1 MPVITITSDWNNNDY
16 YLAAVKG
23 QLLKLNEKF
32 TISDINHNIK
42 ALNLSQ
48 AAFIIRNSFEHF
60 PENSIHLI
68 YIDSEPSSDRKYLA
82 IKAINH
88 YFIGTDNGIFNLIL
102 NEKKAE
108 IVELASIEPDESQS
122 FPGLMTFTD
131 AAYKISKG
139 DPFDSIGKVVKNYSE
154 RIPIRAT
161 IEENSISGSIIY
173 IDSYGNAIT
182 NITKEIFN
190 RAGSNNRYEIYVQS
204 KHYTLTVINKTYNSV
219 PGGELLAIF
228 NSTGLLEIAIN
239 SGNAS
244 KLLNLNLN
252 SNIRIEFLK

>member
-1 MPVITITSDWNNNDY
+1 MSVITITSDWNNNDY

-42 ALNLSQ
+42 AFNLSQ
-48 AAFIIRNSFEHF
+48 AAFLIRNSFEHF

-68 YIDSEPSSDRKYLA
+68 YIDSEPNPDRKFLA
-82 IKAINH
+82 IKALNH
-88 YFIGTDNGIFNLIL
+88 YFIGTDNGIFNLVL
-102 NEKKAE
+102 NENKAE
-108 IVELASIEPDESQS
+108 IVELPSLEPDDSQS
-122 FPGLMTFTD
+122 FPGLITFTE
-131 AAYKISKG
+131 AAYRISKG
-139 DPFDSIGKVVKNYSE
+139 DPFESIGKSIDNYSE

-161 IEENSISGSIIY
+161 IEESSISGSIIY

-190 RAGSNNRYEIYVQS
+190 RVGHNKQFEIYVQS
-204 KHYTLTVINKTYNSV
+204 KHNTLTEINKTYNSV
-219 PGGELLAIF
+219 PGGDLLAIF

-244 KLLNLNLN
+244 RLLNLNFD

>member
-32 TISDINHNIK
+32 TITDINHNVK
-42 ALNLSQ
+42 AFNLSQ
-48 AAFIIRNSFEHF
+48 GAFIIRNSFEHF

-68 YIDSEPSSDRKYLA
+68 YIDSEPDNDRKYMA
-82 IKAINH
+82 VKAMGH

-102 NEKKAE
+102 NENIAGK
-108 IVELASIEPDESQS
+108 VELSSLEPDGSQS
-122 FPGLMTFTD
+122 FPGLITFTE
-131 AAYKISKG
+131 AAYRISKG
-139 DPFDSIGKVVKNYSE
+139 EPFDSIGKVVNNYTE

-182 NITKEIFN
+182 NITKEIFS
-190 RAGSNNRYEIYVQS
+190 RAGNNNPFEIYVQS
-204 KHYTLTVINKTYNSV
+204 KHYTLTEINKTYNSV
-219 PGGELLAIF
+219 PGGDLLALF